1 MPLIRGTASD
11 ATAYR
16 RLNATILSEPTI
28 RSSVRTYV
36 TRNPLPTLLSQSA
49 GKGISPRNT
58 VLRNPIIV
66 GYQFATGQV
75 LPRSPDV

>member
-1 MPLIRGTASD
+1 MPLIKGTASD
-11 ATAYR
+11 VTTYHR
-16 RLNATILSEPTI
+16 VNAISISEPTI
-28 RSSVRTYV
+28 RGPVREYV
-36 TRNPLPTLLSQSA
+36 TRNPLNALRSTEVSKSV
-49 GKGISPRNT
+49 SPGTT